1 MENVDEM
8 LLKLGTN
15 LRQLRIKK
23 RLSQTDIQQR
33 TGLSIRTLCLLER
46 GDIDAKFSTLCKVAD
61 ALGISVEKIFKINLI
76 K

>member
-1 MENVDEM
+1 MEKVEEL

-23 RLSQTDIQQR
+23 RFSQTDIQQR

-46 GDIDAKFSTLCKVAD
+46 GDIDPKFSTLCKVAD